1 MNFQKMTKKQLEAHG
16 RKNGVELDRRKS
28 KKDMIIE
35 LNKALAKKPVAKKPV
50 AKKPV
55 AKKPVAKKP
64 VAKNPV
70 AKKPVAKKPVAKI
83 VEKPRPTMPSKP
95 PTYVAPKLSFFDKV
109 KKFFNL

>member
-64 VAKNPV
+64 VAK
-70 AKKPVAKKPVAKI
+70 KPVAKI

>member
-55 AKKPVAKKP
+55 AKKPVAK
-64 VAKNPV
+64 
-70 AKKPVAKKPVAKI
+70 I
-83 VEKPRPTMPSKP
+83 VEKPRPTIPSKP
-95 PTYVAPKLSFFDKV
+95 PIYVAPKLSFFDKV

>member
-1 MNFQKMTKKQLEAHG
+1 MTKKQLEAHG

-55 AKKPVAKKP
+55 AKKPVAK
-64 VAKNPV
+64 
-70 AKKPVAKKPVAKI
+70 I
-83 VEKPRPTMPSKP
+83 VEKPRPTIPSKP
-95 PTYVAPKLSFFDKV
+95 PIYVAPKLSFFDKV

>member
-35 LNKALAKKPVAKKPV
+35 LNKAPAKKPVAKK
-50 AKKPV
+50 
-55 AKKPVAKKP
+55 
-64 VAKNPV
+64 PV

-95 PTYVAPKLSFFDKV
+95 PTHVAPKLSFFDKV

>member
-35 LNKALAKKPVAKKPV
+35 LNKAP
-50 AKKPV
+50 
-55 AKKPVAKKP
+55 
-64 VAKNPV
+64 

-95 PTYVAPKLSFFDKV
+95 PTHVAPKLSFFDKV

>member
-1 MNFQKMTKKQLEAHG
+1 MTKKQLEAHG

-50 AKKPV
+50 AK
-55 AKKPVAKKP
+55 
-64 VAKNPV
+64 
-70 AKKPVAKKPVAKI
+70 I
-83 VEKPRPTMPSKP
+83 VEKPRPTIPSKP
-95 PTYVAPKLSFFDKV
+95 PIYVAPKLSFFDKV

>member
-50 AKKPV
+50 AK
-55 AKKPVAKKP
+55 
-64 VAKNPV
+64 
-70 AKKPVAKKPVAKI
+70 I

>member
-1 MNFQKMTKKQLEAHG
+1 MTKKQLEAHG

-50 AKKPV
+50 AK
-55 AKKPVAKKP
+55 
-64 VAKNPV
+64 
-70 AKKPVAKKPVAKI
+70 I

>member
-1 MNFQKMTKKQLEAHG
+1 MTKKQLEAHG

-35 LNKALAKKPVAKKPV
+35 LNKAP
-50 AKKPV
+50 
-55 AKKPVAKKP
+55 
-64 VAKNPV
+64 

-95 PTYVAPKLSFFDKV
+95 PTHVAPKLSFFDKV

>member
-1 MNFQKMTKKQLEAHG
+1 MTKKQLEAHG

-64 VAKNPV
+64 VAK
-70 AKKPVAKKPVAKI
+70 KPVAKI

>member
-1 MNFQKMTKKQLEAHG
+1 MTKKQLEAHG

-35 LNKALAKKPVAKKPV
+35 LNKAPAKKPVAKKPV

-55 AKKPVAKKP
+55 AKKPVAKK
-64 VAKNPV
+64 PV

-95 PTYVAPKLSFFDKV
+95 PTHVAPKLSFFDKV

>member
-1 MNFQKMTKKQLEAHG
+1 MTKKQLEAHG

-35 LNKALAKKPVAKKPV
+35 LNKAPAKKPVAKK
-50 AKKPV
+50 
-55 AKKPVAKKP
+55 
-64 VAKNPV
+64 PV

-95 PTYVAPKLSFFDKV
+95 PTHVAPKLSFFDKV

>member
-50 AKKPV
+50 AK
-55 AKKPVAKKP
+55 
-64 VAKNPV
+64 
-70 AKKPVAKKPVAKI
+70 I
-83 VEKPRPTMPSKP
+83 VEKPRPTIPSKP
-95 PTYVAPKLSFFDKV
+95 PIYVAPKLSFFDKV

>member
-50 AKKPV
+50 AK
-55 AKKPVAKKP
+55 
-64 VAKNPV
+64 
-70 AKKPVAKKPVAKI
+70 I
-83 VEKPRPTMPSKP
+83 VEKPRPTIPSKP
-95 PTYVAPKLSFFDKV
+95 PIYGAPKLSFFDKV